1 MVIAEMAAFSP
12 QTIAALT
19 EIVTG
24 GSGGAA
30 ASPIGLYRSGPKL
43 ELFFSTLNLDLHIGA
58 SSRVPAVR
66 TLLMEANRRPD
77 GQEVIGQVIEAVVD
91 ARDFLDDPD
100 RHIAVVDYLNK
111 RLSYDK
117 HQLRKRNQQYRLIN
131 MAANAQITQALR
143 AKVEDLDLDSV
154 QRDFERAVEQAEADP
169 EGAITSA
176 CSTIESVCK
185 CLLDHMEKPYPS
197 KQDVS
202 HLAAEVQRH
211 LNLAPDRPDIDQDV
225 RRILGGFSNVSA
237 GIGALR
243 THAGDAHGRGK
254 KITRVDSRIARLAI
268 HSASTVA
275 LFLIETWQEK
285 KS

>member
-1 MVIAEMAAFSP
+1 
-12 QTIAALT
+12 
-19 EIVTG
+19 
-24 GSGGAA
+24 
-30 ASPIGLYRSGPKL
+30 
-43 ELFFSTLNLDLHIGA
+43 LNLDFRIVGA
-58 SSRVPAVR
+58 SRVPAVR
-66 TLLMEANRRPD
+66 SLLIEANQKTD
-77 GQEVIGQVIEAVVD
+77 GQQTLGRVIEAVAD

-100 RHIAVVDYLNK
+100 RLLAVVDYMNK

-117 HQLRKRNQQYRLIN
+117 FQLRKRGQQYRLVN
-131 MAANAQITQALR
+131 VATDSQITESLR
-143 AKVEDLDLDSV
+143 GKVKDLELDSV
-154 QRDFERAVEQAEADP
+154 RHNFERAVERAEADP

-185 CLLDHMEKPYPS
+185 CLLDHMKQPYPK
-197 KQDVS
+197 KQDVG

-211 LNLAPDRPDIDQDV
+211 LKLSPDRPDVEEDV

-254 KITRVDSRIARLAI
+254 KVARVDSRIARLAI
-268 HSASTVA
+268 NSASTVA

-285 KS
+285 KQS

>member
-1 MVIAEMAAFSP
+1 MNSKMGAFSP

-19 EIVTG
+19 EVVTG
-24 GSGGAA
+24 GSGGAPTQ
-30 ASPIGLYRSGPKL
+30 PIGIYRSGPKL
-43 ELFFSTLNLDLHIGA
+43 EQFLGTLNLDLQIGA

-66 TLLMEANRRPD
+66 TLLTETNRKPD
-77 GQEVIGQVIEAVVD
+77 GQETIGRVIEAVVD
-91 ARDFLDDPD
+91 IRDFLENPD
-100 RHIAVVDYLNK
+100 RLLTVVDYMNK

-117 HQLRKRNQQYRLIN
+117 FQLRKRGQQYRLISV
-131 MAANAQITQALR
+131 AADSQITESLR
-143 AKVEDLDLDSV
+143 EKVKDLELDSV
-154 QRDFERAVEQAEADP
+154 QHDFERAVEQAEADP

-185 CLLDHMEKPYPS
+185 CLLDHMKKPYPN
-197 KQDVS
+197 KQDVG

-211 LNLAPDRPDIDQDV
+211 LKLSPDRPDVEEDV

-243 THAGDAHGRGK
+243 THAGDAHGRGRK
-254 KITRVDSRIARLAI
+254 VARVDSRIARLAI

-285 KS
+285 KQL

>member
-1 MVIAEMAAFSP
+1 MSAFSP

-19 EIVTG
+19 EVVTG
-24 GSGGAA
+24 GSGGASA
-30 ASPIGLYRSGPKL
+30 ATIGIYRSGPKL
-43 ELFFSTLNLDLHIGA
+43 ELFLGTLNLDLHIGA

-66 TLLMEANRRPD
+66 TLLLETNRKPD
-77 GQEVIGQVIEAVVD
+77 GQEAIGRVIEAVVD

-100 RHIAVVDYLNK
+100 RLVAVVDYLNK

-117 HQLRKRNQQYRLIN
+117 FQLRKRGEQYRLIN
-131 MAANAQITQALR
+131 VATDVLITQALR
-143 AKVEDLDLDSV
+143 AKVEALDLDSV
-154 QRDFERAVEQAEADP
+154 QRDFQRAVEQSEADP

-185 CLLDHMEKPYPS
+185 CLLDHMKQPYPS
-197 KQDVS
+197 KQDVG

-211 LNLAPDRPDIDQDV
+211 LNLAPDRPDVDQDV

-237 GIGALR
+237 GIGSLR

-254 KITRVDSRIARLAI
+254 QVTRVDSRIARLAI